1 MHFSLSSVL
10 MSVLFSNIMLMI
22 LYFVFRNTD
31 FMIRV
36 GYKLLTLFLSITLLR
51 FLFPLE
57 LPITRN
63 ILLPEW
69 PSRFL
74 IFIKKTLFSIWGF
87 PVSIWRILL
96 TVWAAGT
103 LVGII
108 RLICSYTR
116 YCHDFS
122 LCCTDVADQ
131 EPYAS
136 TIRNICEE
144 RRRKNRFR
152 ICLTENESFPM
163 IHGLIK
169 PTIHI
174 PTQMNL
180 TDQELYYILSHEA
193 AHYFHGDLCLKMLL
207 KLLCVAYWWNPFV
220 HLLENSFETILE
232 MRVDSYITQSPDKQ
246 CKYEYLNCLLSL
258 KKSTTAIPN
267 VTAAPALFLKTPGVA
282 VRTNKDIGEHT
293 DKSSNNAEIADRN
306 QHSTAR
312 CRDTVLQQRF
322 HMLLE
327 ASARKLNWIQILC
340 LVLITGL
347 YIFSTLFIFE
357 PHYMSPGKIEDIPEF
372 NGDIVPVMPNNSYLI
387 INPNGGYDLY
397 IDGDYMETL
406 PEVDEYMSDLKIYNT
421 IEEVSND

>member
-116 YCHDFS
+116 YYHDFP

-144 RRRKNRFR
+144 RRRKSRFQ
-152 ICLTENESFPM
+152 ICLTENASFPM

-174 PTQMNL
+174 PAQMNL
-180 TDQELYYILSHEA
+180 TDQELYFILSHEA
-193 AHYFHGDLCLKMLL
+193 AHYFHGDLWMKMLL
-207 KLLCVAYWWNPFV
+207 QLLCIVYWWNPFA
-220 HLLENSFETILE
+220 HLLGDSFETILE
-232 MRVDSYITQSPDKQ
+232 MRVDSHITQSPDRQ
-246 CKYEYLNCLLSL
+246 RSYEYLNCLLSL
-258 KKSTTAIPN
+258 EKSITSVPN
-267 VTAAPALFLKTPGVA
+267 VTDAPALFLIAHRKQHLT
-282 VRTNKDIGEHT
+282 T
-293 DKSSNNAEIADRN
+293 KS
-306 QHSTAR
+306 H
-312 CRDTVLQQRF
+312 DTVLQQRF
-322 HMLLE
+322 HMMLE

-357 PHYMSPGKIEDIPEF
+357 PHYMSPDKLEDYPGDAISIPTPE
-372 NGDIVPVMPNNSYLI
+372 NSYLI
-387 INPNGGYDLY
+387 VNPNDGYDLY
-397 IDGDYMETL
+397 IDGNYMETL
-406 PEVDEYMSDLKIYNT
+406 PEVDKYMSDLKIYNT
-421 IEEVSND
+421 IEEVPDD